1 MSALPPPPP
10 EIPEP
15 MPEEPILWPSEA
27 AEAVEAS
34 EATAPA
40 QPTAPMPVAHQP
52 PAIQPL
58 GQPRPQPYGPGRC
71 PRCGGENLT
80 RGLLLTYDTR
90 FHPAYYKPG
99 RLSFFRLNSLLRPF
113 KRLAQVEALACRQC
127 GMVLFQVDPDQLNR
141 IEPPAQG

>member
-1 MSALPPPPP
+1 MSALPPPPLEMP
-10 EIPEP
+10 ED
-15 MPEEPILWPSEA
+15 MPEEPVLQPSEA
-27 AEAVEAS
+27 I

-40 QPTAPMPVAHQP
+40 QPTAPLPAVASQPAPVQP
-52 PAIQPL
+52 VSQARPL
-58 GQPRPQPYGPGRC
+58 PYGPGRC
-71 PRCGGENLT
+71 PRCGGEDLT

-90 FHPAYYKPG
+90 FRPAYYKPG

-141 IEPPAQG
+141 IEPPARG

>member
-10 EIPEP
+10 EMPEP
-15 MPEEPILWPSEA
+15 MPEEPVLWPAEA
-27 AEAVEAS
+27 A

-40 QPTAPMPVAHQP
+40 QPTAPMPVPPQP
-52 PAIQPL
+52 APMPP
-58 GQPRPQPYGPGRC
+58 GGPRPQPYGPGRC
-71 PRCGGENLT
+71 PRCGGEELT
-80 RGLLLTYDTR
+80 RGLLLTYDSR
-90 FHPAYYKPG
+90 FRPAYYKPG

-141 IEPPAQG
+141 IEPPARK